1 METTI
6 ARPTLKPLAKGQT
19 FQTLQVTARAGAAMP
34 THHATSE
41 AIVAVKK
48 GEALISFKDASHTLK
63 AGDFFII
70 PGNKEHTLQIKQD
83 FEAVVVLTADGKIE
97 F

>member
-1 METTI
+1 METAT
-6 ARPTLKPLAKGQT
+6 ARPTLKPLSKGQT
-19 FQTLQVTARAGAAMP
+19 FQTLQVTAGAGAVMP

-48 GEALISFKDASHTLK
+48 GQAEITFADGKHVLNP
-63 AGDFFII
+63 GDFFII